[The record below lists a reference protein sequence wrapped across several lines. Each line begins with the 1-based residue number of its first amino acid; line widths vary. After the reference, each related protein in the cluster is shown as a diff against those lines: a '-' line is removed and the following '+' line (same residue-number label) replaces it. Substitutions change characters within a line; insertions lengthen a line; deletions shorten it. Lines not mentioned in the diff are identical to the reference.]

1 MTGKKILILGSG
13 MVSKPCVDYL
23 FRDGANS
30 MTIGEPVPP
39 KRDTHP
45 RLTFPPCEACRTL
58 SSAQA
63 LAANRPRI
71 TAIPLDITSPELES
85 TIAEHDLVISL
96 VPFIYHA
103 NIIRSAIKG
112 KTQVV
117 TTSYISPAIK
127 ELDGAA
133 KEAGITVLNEVGVDP
148 GVDHLYAIKV
158 IGEVHDKGGK
168 VREFYSY
175 CGGLSA
181 PEAADNPLK
190 FKFSWSPRGALL
202 SQYNSATFLKDGKVV
217 EIPNDKVMASAVP
230 YYVMDGYSFLAYPN
244 RNSVPFREYYQ
255 IPEAQTVIRGSLR
268 YDGNPQLV
276 KALIEMGWLDVEAK
290 DWLSPGITWTQI
302 QQKITSASSSSEHD
316 LLARVD
322 ECCSFR
328 SSEERNSVIEGLRW
342 IGLFS
347 DAPAP
352 VQGNLL
358 DTLSAHLDKVCKFR
372 PGERDLVMLQH
383 KFVVEWQDGKK
394 ETITSTL
401 ELLGDPS
408 GYSAMSK
415 SVGLTCGIATQMLLD
430 RHPAIAKP
438 GVVAPYTREMCDALR
453 EKVEAEGIRLV
464 EKVISR
470 ERPSTSFE
478 S

>member
-23 FRDGANS
+23 FRNAANS
-30 MTIGEPVPP
+30 MTI
-39 KRDTHP
+39 
-45 RLTFPPCEACRTL
+45 ACRTL
-58 SSAQA
+58 STARE
-63 LAANRPRI
+63 LAAGRPRI
-71 TAIPLDITSPELES
+71 TAISLDVTSPKLDS
-85 TIAEHDLVISL
+85 TVAEHDLVISL

-103 NIIRSAIKG
+103 DVIRSAIKG

-117 TTSYISPAIK
+117 TTSYVSPPIK
-127 ELDGAA
+127 ELDCAA

-158 IGEVHDKGGK
+158 IGEVHEKGGK
-168 VREFYSY
+168 VQEFYSY

-181 PEAADNPLK
+181 PEATDNPLK
-190 FKFSWSPRGALL
+190 FK
-202 SQYNSATFLKDGKVV
+202 VV
-217 EIPNDKVMASAVP
+217 EIPKDKVMASATP

-244 RNSVPFREYYQ
+244 RNSVPFREFYQ
-255 IPEAQTVIRGSLR
+255 IPEAHTIIRGSLR

-276 KALIEMGWLDVEAK
+276 KALIDMGWLDVEAK
-290 DWLSPGITWTQI
+290 DWLSPGITWAQI
-302 QQKITSASSSSEHD
+302 QQRTTSASSSSEHD

-328 SSEERNSVIEGLRW
+328 SFEERNSVIAGLRW

-358 DTLSAHLDKVCKFR
+358 DTLSAHLNKVCRFR

-383 KFVVEWQDGKK
+383 KFVVEWQDGMK

-401 ELLGDPS
+401 EMLGDPS

-415 SVGLTCGIATQMLLD
+415 
-430 RHPAIAKP
+430 HPAIAKP

-453 EKVEAEGIRLV
+453 EKVEAEGIKLV
-464 EKVISR
+464 ERVISR
-470 ERPSTSFE
+470 ERPSLSSQASVE
-478 S
+478 RRPK